1 MQAFTSVKDVPHLPL
16 WLQEVKELKK
26 NPFAHKQLG
35 ENKVL
40 GLVFFNPSLRTRM
53 SMQRAAYNLG
63 MQVMVLNVGQDS
75 WQLEWQE
82 GALMNGAAQEH
93 VKDAVSVMSQYC
105 DIIGVRSFPGLKSRE
120 EDYSEKVLKK
130 FLQYSQVPVIS
141 LESATG
147 HPLQGFADLLTVE
160 EHKTKAKPKVV
171 LSWAPHPK
179 ALPQAVPNSFVEWM
193 QAGAVEL
200 VITHPEGYELAPE
213 VVQGSP
219 IIYQQEEAFAG
230 ADFIYAKNWSSYTHY
245 GQVLSASPDWMIS
258 EEKMALTNKAHF
270 MHCLPLRRN
279 VIASDVVVDNSLVLP
294 QAANRLHT
302 AQLVL
307 KKMLEH
313 IQNTKG

>member
-1 MQAFTSVKDVPHLPL
+1 MKAFTSVKDVPDLPA
-16 WLQEVKELKK
+16 WLEEVKELKK

-75 WQLEWQE
+75 WQLEWEE
-82 GALMNGAAQEH
+82 GAVMSGTAQEH
-93 VKDAVSVMSQYC
+93 VKEAVRVMSQYC
-105 DIIGVRSFPGLKSRE
+105 DIIGVRSFPGLQSRE
-120 EDYSEKVLKK
+120 QDYNEMVLKK

-147 HPLQGFADLLTVE
+147 HPLQGFADLLTIE
-160 EHKTKAKPKVV
+160 EHKSKARPKVV
-171 LSWAPHPK
+171 LSWTPHPK

-193 QAGAVEL
+193 RTGEVDL
-200 VITHPEGYELAPE
+200 VVTHPEGYELAPE
-213 VVQGSP
+213 IMRDSTL
-219 IIYQQEEAFAG
+219 IYRQEEAFAG

-245 GQVLSASPDWMIS
+245 GQVLSKSPNWMIT

-270 MHCLPLRRN
+270 MHCLPIRRN
-279 VIASDVVVDNSLVLP
+279 VIASDAVVDNSLVIP
-294 QAANRLHT
+294 QAANRQHT

-307 KKMLEH
+307 KKMLE
-313 IQNTKG
+313 QL